1 MLSLNLIHCLEHMDT
16 STCICIYFSILFQ
29 FMYRYT
35 HRLCQLAIEH
45 STTPQI
51 YWIHVYKTMYQTIL
65 MKEMIDLKAL
75 SVYTVLSLIH
85 TKQEKLTTHINRFIF
100 KKLTP
105 IRLTNRVNSILKMN
119 SLTNVM
125 QKHQMLYFKILK
137 VQHLQQL
144 ILIRNIVT

>member
-35 HRLCQLAIEH
+35 DRLCQLAIEH

-51 YWIHVYKTMYQTIL
+51 YWIQYVYKTMYQTML

-85 TKQEKLTTHINRFIF
+85 TKYEKFHTH
-100 KKLTP
+100 
-105 IRLTNRVNSILKMN
+105 
-119 SLTNVM
+119 
-125 QKHQMLYFKILK
+125 QKNYL
-137 VQHLQQL
+137 
-144 ILIRNIVT
+144 

>member
-1 MLSLNLIHCLEHMDT
+1 MDT

-35 HRLCQLAIEH
+35 DRLCQLAIEH

-51 YWIHVYKTMYQTIL
+51 YWIHVYKTIYQTIL

-85 TKQEKLTTHINRFIF
+85 TKYEKFHTH
-100 KKLTP
+100 
-105 IRLTNRVNSILKMN
+105 
-119 SLTNVM
+119 
-125 QKHQMLYFKILK
+125 QKIYL
-137 VQHLQQL
+137 
-144 ILIRNIVT
+144 

>member
-16 STCICIYFSILFQ
+16 TCSTCICIYFSILFQ

-35 HRLCQLAIEH
+35 DRLCQLAIEH

-51 YWIHVYKTMYQTIL
+51 YWIQYVYKTMYQTML

-85 TKQEKLTTHINRFIF
+85 TK
-100 KKLTP
+100 
-105 IRLTNRVNSILKMN
+105 
-119 SLTNVM
+119 
-125 QKHQMLYFKILK
+125 
-137 VQHLQQL
+137 
-144 ILIRNIVT
+144 